1 MAVNELNSQGMYGKS
16 KMASGLSL
24 CSINPHFIRSYTPSP
39 TMVNLT
45 ATTKLLLFSERLKSF
60 DSGPLDTCSWASFDC
75 HLG

>member
-24 CSINPHFIRSYTPSP
+24 RPVNPPFIRSYTPSP

-45 ATTKLLLFSERLKSF
+45 TKKPTFVLR
-60 DSGPLDTCSWASFDC
+60 G
-75 HLG
+75 